1 MPRRLAVVLA
11 LSVLPLA
18 TGCTGEA
25 DGCAD
30 WPAGLPPQVI
40 AVVVDATDSLSG
52 AQRADIWSRI
62 RGVADRAAAGSRFH
76 MFEVRSEAPGGV
88 REAAQIAR
96 PPHPC
101 EVSHW
106 SDNPD
111 QRAAQWAPLYLRPLR
126 DALGS
131 MSRAGPS
138 DSSAILQAVQAA
150 ARRFVE
156 SGEARRQLI
165 LISDLMQNV
174 GVDFYRGIPGFGEF
188 RATSLY
194 REVRSRG
201 LNGAALTVLQLPPS
215 RDGLVDEP
223 ALRDFWSAFFTD
235 QGMAGV
241 DAAFL
246 PVEGARP

>member
-1 MPRRLAVVLA
+1 MLLAA
-11 LSVLPLA
+11 
-18 TGCTGEA
+18 GCAGEGDA
-25 DGCAD
+25 CAD
-30 WPAGLPPQVI
+30 WPTGLPPQVI
-40 AVVVDATDSLSG
+40 AVVVDATDGLSG
-52 AQRADIWSRI
+52 AQRADIWSRV
-62 RGVADRAAAGSRFH
+62 RGVAEAAPAGSVFH
-76 MFEVRSEAPGGV
+76 LFEVRSEAPGGV
-88 REAAQIAR
+88 REAARIRR

-138 DSSAILQAVQAA
+138 DSSAILQGVQAA
-150 ARRFVE
+150 ARRFVD
-156 SGEARRQLI
+156 SGRGQGHLI

-174 GVDFYRGIPGFGEF
+174 GVDFYRGIPDFEGF
-188 RATSLY
+188 RATALY
-194 REVRSRG
+194 REIQSRG
-201 LNGAALTVLQLPPS
+201 LNGASLAVLQLPPS
-215 RDGLVDEP
+215 REGLVDET

-235 QGMAGV
+235 QGAAGV
-241 DAAFL
+241 DAAFV

>member
-1 MPRRLAVVLA
+1 MFAALLAA
-11 LSVLPLA
+11 
-18 TGCTGEA
+18 GCGGEA

-30 WPAGLPPQVI
+30 WPTGLPPQVI
-40 AVVVDATDSLSG
+40 AVVVDATDGLSG
-52 AQRADIWSRI
+52 AQRADIWSRV
-62 RGVADRAAAGSRFH
+62 RGVAENASAGSVFH
-76 MFEVRSEAPGGV
+76 LFEVRSEAPGGV
-88 REAAQIAR
+88 REAAQIRR

-138 DSSAILQAVQAA
+138 DSSAILQGVQSA
-150 ARRFVE
+150 ARRFVD
-156 SGEARRQLI
+156 SEAGRGHLI

-174 GVDFYRGIPGFGEF
+174 GVDFYRGIPEFEQF

-201 LNGAALTVLQLPPS
+201 LNGAQLTVLQLPPS
-215 RDGLVDEP
+215 RDGLVNEV
-223 ALRDFWSAFFTD
+223 ALQRFWTAFFTD
-235 QGMAGV
+235 QGAADA
-241 DAAFL
+241 DAAFF
-246 PVEGARP
+246 PVEGARSSD

>member
-1 MPRRLAVVLA
+1 M
-11 LSVLPLA
+11 
-18 TGCTGEA
+18 
-25 DGCAD
+25 
-30 WPAGLPPQVI
+30 
-40 AVVVDATDSLSG
+40 VVDATDGLSG
-52 AQRADIWSRI
+52 PQRADLWTRI
-62 RGVADRAAAGSRFH
+62 RGAAERAPAGSVFH
-76 MFEVRSEAPGGV
+76 VFEVRSEAPGGV
-88 REAAQIAR
+88 REAAQIGR

-131 MSRAGPS
+131 TSRAGPS

-150 ARRFVE
+150 ARRFVDSE
-156 SGEARRQLI
+156 EARGRLI

-174 GVDFYRGIPGFGEF
+174 GVDFYRGIPRFEDF

-201 LNGAALTVLQLPPS
+201 LTGAALTVLQLPPS
-215 RDGLVDEP
+215 RDGLVDEQ

-235 QGMAGV
+235 QGMIGV

-246 PVEGARP
+246 PVEGARPQD

>member
-1 MPRRLAVVLA
+1 M
-11 LSVLPLA
+11 
-18 TGCTGEA
+18 
-25 DGCAD
+25 
-30 WPAGLPPQVI
+30 
-40 AVVVDATDSLSG
+40 VVDATDGLSG
-52 AQRADIWSRI
+52 PQRADLWTRI
-62 RGVADRAAAGSRFH
+62 RGVAERAPAGSVFH
-76 MFEVRSEAPGGV
+76 VFEVRSEAPGGV
-88 REAAQIAR
+88 REAAQIGR

-131 MSRAGPS
+131 ASRAGPS

-150 ARRFVE
+150 ARRFVDAE
-156 SGEARRQLI
+156 EARGHLI

-174 GVDFYRGIPGFGEF
+174 GVDFYRGIPDFDGF

-201 LNGAALTVLQLPPS
+201 LAGAALTVLQLPPS
-215 RDGLVDEP
+215 RDGLVDEL

-235 QGMAGV
+235 QGMVGV

-246 PVEGARP
+246 PVEGARPQG

>member
-1 MPRRLAVVLA
+1 MSAFS
-11 LSVLPLA
+11 LSA
-18 TGCTGEA
+18 GCAGER
-25 DGCAD
+25 DECAD
-30 WPAGLPPQVI
+30 WPTGLPPQVI
-40 AVVVDATDSLSG
+40 AVVVDATDGLSG
-52 AQRADIWSRI
+52 AQRADIWTRI
-62 RGVADRAAAGSRFH
+62 RGVAERAPAGSAFH
-76 MFEVRSEAPGGV
+76 LFEVRSEAPGGV
-88 REAAQIAR
+88 REAARIGR

-138 DSSAILQAVQAA
+138 GSSAILQAVQAA

-156 SGEARRQLI
+156 SGEAQGHLI
-165 LISDLMQNV
+165 LISDLMHNV
-174 GVDFYRGIPGFGEF
+174 GVDFYRRIPAFEEF
-188 RATSLY
+188 RASSLY

-201 LNGAALTVLQLPPS
+201 LSGAALTVLQLPP
-215 RDGLVDEP
+215 RREGLVDEA
-223 ALRDFWSAFFTD
+223 ALRRFWADYFTD

>member
-1 MPRRLAVVLA
+1 MSVFA
-11 LSVLPLA
+11 LSA
-18 TGCTGEA
+18 GCAGEG
-25 DGCAD
+25 DECAD
-30 WPAGLPPQVI
+30 WPTGLPPQVI
-40 AVVVDATDSLSG
+40 AVVVDATDGLSG
-52 AQRADIWSRI
+52 AQRADIWTRV
-62 RGVADRAAAGSRFH
+62 RGVAERAPAGSVFH
-76 MFEVRSEAPGGV
+76 LFEVRSEAPGGV
-88 REAAQIAR
+88 REAAQVRR

-138 DSSAILQAVQAA
+138 DSSAILQAVQSA

-156 SGEARRQLI
+156 SGEVQGHLI
-165 LISDLMQNV
+165 LISDLMHNV
-174 GVDFYRGIPGFGEF
+174 GVDFYRGIPGFEEF
-188 RATSLY
+188 RASSLY

-201 LNGAALTVLQLPPS
+201 LNGAALTVLRLPPR
-215 RDGLVDEP
+215 RDGLADEA
-223 ALRDFWSAFFTD
+223 ALRRFWADYFTD

>member
-1 MPRRLAVVLA
+1 MKIVHAAAAALAIV
-11 LSVLPLA
+11 S
-18 TGCTGEA
+18 GCAAER
-25 DGCAD
+25 DPCAD
-30 WPAGLPPQVI
+30 WPAGLPPWTL
-40 AVVVDATDSLSG
+40 AVVVDATDGLSRP
-52 AQRADIWSRI
+52 QREDMWSRV
-62 RGVADRAAAGSRFH
+62 RPLADAAPAGSVFH
-76 MFEVRSEAPGGV
+76 LYEVRSDAAGGV
-88 REAAQIAR
+88 REVAVVRR

-101 EVSHW
+101 EVNHW

-111 QRAAQWAPLYLRPLR
+111 QRAAQWAPLYLQPLR

-138 DSSAILQAVQAA
+138 DSSAILQAVQSA
-150 ARRFVE
+150 ARRFVD
-156 SGEARRQLI
+156 SAEARGHLI

-174 GVDFYRGIPGFGEF
+174 GVDFYRGIPGFEDF

-201 LNGAALTVLQLPPS
+201 LQGAALTVLQLPPS
-215 RDGLVDEP
+215 RDGLVDEL

-235 QGMAGV
+235 QGMVGV

-246 PVEGARP
+246 PVEGTRRER